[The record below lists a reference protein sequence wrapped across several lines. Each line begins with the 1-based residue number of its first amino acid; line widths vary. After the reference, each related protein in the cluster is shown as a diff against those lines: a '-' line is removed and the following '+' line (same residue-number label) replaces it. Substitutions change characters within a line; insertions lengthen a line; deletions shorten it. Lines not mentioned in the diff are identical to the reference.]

1 MDRGITVAKSKET
14 PAVSTTQKPLRAAL
28 VGCGR
33 ISAYHLAAL
42 RNIPGVDIVAV
53 CDRDDRVARDCATRE
68 GIRGCFT
75 DVEAMMQETRPD
87 VVHLLTP
94 PQSHLELAQI
104 AIRYRAHLYIEKPL
118 ASSEAEARRIVELAR
133 EAGVQVCPGHSR
145 LFDPVFVEA
154 CRRVR
159 AGDIGRVIS
168 VRAEQGFT
176 YEAAARSSAIPWSYT
191 YDWGTF
197 DNLICHPLYLACHF
211 LPEPGAPQVV
221 GHNPGLVREAG
232 VEEIRVLI
240 PSKAGV
246 GEVSLSLCSAPE
258 VNRVEIIGTSGRI
271 TADWQTMTVLTS
283 VKSNLPS
290 ALSRFTANFTAAYD
304 LTRSGLRTLA
314 GIATGR
320 VKRYQGLRT
329 IVERFYQSVREASDP
344 PVLPEDG
351 LVTVRLM
358 EQIRAA
364 CHDVAKARPGS
375 GEHAAAR
382 PRILVTG
389 ASGFLGGRLVEA
401 LALQGTA
408 VRATTRLLSRARPLP
423 GVEWVQ
429 CDLGQEDRLRS
440 ALCDVQTVF
449 HCAGLCGAPGSL
461 REYEDV
467 NLEGTRRLLR
477 LATECG
483 VQTFVHVSSMSVYA
497 APLNEAAVLDE
508 SAPMDARAEERGA
521 YTRSKLAADQAVLE
535 YARGHR
541 FPRIVV
547 LRPGTIY
554 GPGAKLPLGRLQ
566 LPSPATRPLVVG
578 SRRTPAGLVYVDDV
592 VEAMLAAAKTR
603 VPTGSVYN
611 LVDSSDC
618 DQGELARTVHE
629 VSGGRIRPRFAP
641 YPLVW
646 TAMFGVDLLSLV
658 RHRKLGTARYRL
670 QRTLAPMRFDCAAAR
685 RDLGWHPRV
694 PLALGI
700 SRVLYQ
706 STQTPAGV

>member
-1 MDRGITVAKSKET
+1 MATEPVTGT
-14 PAVSTTQKPLRAAL
+14 PRPLRAAF

-33 ISAYHLAAL
+33 ISAYHLAAV
-42 RNIPGVDIVAV
+42 RNIPGVEIVGV
-53 CDRDDRVARDCATRE
+53 CDRDDRIARECATRE

-75 DVEAMMQETRPD
+75 DIEVMMREARPD

-94 PQSHLELAQI
+94 PRTHLELAQI
-104 AIRYRAHLYIEKPL
+104 AIQYGAHLYIEKPI
-118 ASSEAEARRIVELAR
+118 ASSEAEARRIVELAG

-145 LFDPVFVEA
+145 LFDPVFLEA
-154 CRRVR
+154 CRRIR

-168 VRAEQGFT
+168 VRAEQGFS
-176 YEAAARSSAIPWSYT
+176 YEGAARSSVIPWSYT

-211 LPEPGAPQVV
+211 LPNPGAPQVV
-221 GHNPGLVREAG
+221 GHNLGSVREAG

-240 PSKAGV
+240 PSDAGI

-258 VNRVEIIGTSGRI
+258 VNRVEIVGTGGRI
-271 TADWQTMTVLTS
+271 TADWQTMTVLTTARS
-283 VKSNLPS
+283 GLPS
-290 ALSRFTANFTAAYD
+290 ALSRFTANFAAAYD
-304 LTRSGLRTLA
+304 LTRSGVRTLT
-314 GIATGR
+314 GIVTGR

-329 IVERFYQSVREASDP
+329 IVERFYASLREGSPP
-344 PVLPEDG
+344 PVLPEQG
-351 LVTVRLM
+351 LLNARLM
-358 EQIRAA
+358 DQIKAA
-364 CHDVAKARPGS
+364 SQAASKTRPGS
-375 GEHAAAR
+375 GAQQVSVR

-401 LALQGTA
+401 LSVQGTP
-408 VRATTRLLSRARPLP
+408 VRATTRLLSRARQLP
-423 GVEWVQ
+423 EVEWVQ
-429 CDLGQEDRLRS
+429 CDLGQEERLRS

-449 HCAGLCGAPGSL
+449 HCAALCGAPGSL
-461 REYEDV
+461 RDYEDV
-467 NLEGTRRLLR
+467 NVEGTRQLLR
-477 LATECG
+477 LAAECG
-483 VQTFVHVSSMSVYA
+483 VQTFIHVSSMSVYA
-497 APLNEAAVLDE
+497 VPENGAAVLDE
-508 SAPMDARAEERGA
+508 SAPLDARAAERGA

-535 YARGHR
+535 HARTHR
-541 FPRIVV
+541 FPRVVV

-566 LPSPATRPLVVG
+566 LPSSASRPLVVG
-578 SRRTPAGLVYVDDV
+578 SRSTPAGLVYVDDV
-592 VEAMLAAAKTR
+592 VEAMLAAARAK

-611 LVDSSDC
+611 LVNSSDC
-618 DQGELARTVHE
+618 DQGELARTVFE
-629 VSGGRIRPRFAP
+629 VTRGRIRPRFAP

-646 TAMFGVDLLSLV
+646 TAMFGIDLLSLV

-685 RDLGWHPRV
+685 RDLGWQPRV

-700 SRVLYQ
+700 SRALDQ